1 MIKDQEIDLTVNSK
15 FDGKEERNFQYR
27 VKSCMEKLGIDTRL
41 KLSFVEEVVKIPWET
56 REIHSQDDLYRNR
69 NRNSRIDDRLSNEV
83 GIPLR
88 ITSTNEII
96 VLGDMDYDE
105 DYLEMLL
112 LETVGIVPYTS
123 WNRCFSCG
131 EYTLTPRKGLD
142 LLCEKCRNEIIA
154 AIPWERRRGIGFL

>member
-1 MIKDQEIDLTVNSK
+1 MIKDKDIDLTVNSK
-15 FDGKEERNFQYR
+15 FDGREERNFNWR
-27 VKSCMEKLGIDTRL
+27 VKLCMEKLGISNRV
-41 KLSFVEEVVKIPWET
+41 KLSIVEEIVKIPWET
-56 REIHSQDDLYRNR
+56 REIYSTNDLYRIR
-69 NRNSRIDDRLSNEV
+69 NRVSRIDDRLSWEIGV
-83 GIPLR
+83 PLR

-131 EYTLTPRKGLD
+131 EYTLTPRKGFD
-142 LLCEKCRNEIIA
+142 LLCDKCREDIVED
-154 AIPWERRRGIGFL
+154 IPWERRGRR

>member
-1 MIKDQEIDLTVNSK
+1 M
-15 FDGKEERNFQYR
+15 
-27 VKSCMEKLGIDTRL
+27 
-41 KLSFVEEVVKIPWET
+41 PWDT
-56 REIHSQDDLYRNR
+56 REIHSQNDLYRSENR
-69 NRNSRIDDRLSNEV
+69 VSRIDDRLSNEV

-96 VLGDMDYDE
+96 VLGDTDYDE

-154 AIPWERRRGIGFL
+154 AIPWERRRGVGLL

>member
-1 MIKDQEIDLTVNSK
+1 MIKDREIDLTVNSK
-15 FDGKEERNFQYR
+15 FDGREERNFQYR
-27 VKSCMEKLGIDTRL
+27 VKSCMEKLGIENRVRL
-41 KLSFVEEVVKIPWET
+41 SIVEEVTAMPWDI
-56 REIHSQDDLYRNR
+56 REIHSQNDLYRSENR
-69 NRNSRIDDRLSNEV
+69 VSRIDDRLSNEV

-96 VLGDMDYDE
+96 VLGDTDYDE

-123 WNRCFSCG
+123 WNRCFSCV
-131 EYTLTPRKGLD
+131 EYTLTPKKGLD

-154 AIPWERRRGIGFL
+154 AIPWERRRGVGLL

>member
-1 MIKDQEIDLTVNSK
+1 MIKDREIDLTVNSK
-15 FDGKEERNFQYR
+15 FDGREERNFQYR
-27 VKSCMEKLGIDTRL
+27 VKLCMEKLGIEKRVT
-41 KLSFVEEVVKIPWET
+41 LSIAEEVTAIPWDI
-56 REIHSQDDLYRNR
+56 REIHSENDLYRSENR
-69 NRNSRIDDRLSNEV
+69 VSRIDDRLSNEV

-142 LLCEKCRNEIIA
+142 LLCEKCRNEIVE
-154 AIPWERRRGIGFL
+154 AIPWERRGRR